1 MPLKD
6 NFLIKAIIS
15 LLLLVL
21 IIVVIKNIISIPHNP
36 DQGQLLDNLP
46 YFEVKDI
53 NGKKVYDKDFVS
65 MYVFIQFIDSRDIN
79 DIDLFKAIT
88 SSWKTHNLAIIGIT
102 TNSYNPMNN
111 IGFDY
116 SNIVI
121 IPDDANHLRSLFY
134 APLKTGT
141 FYLFNSERRLIAH
154 GNNYEGYEKGI
165 KIELTRLL
173 TGRQFRAAEI
183 VEEGS
188 NINNF
193 MWLNQLNNLVLSGDK
208 EYYLF
213 ALFTSFCAS
222 CQQGSIV
229 ATLNDLFLAK
239 RQHLEIV
246 SIIYPKY
253 LDSNDLDVLK
263 EQARIYFSI
272 VPADRELYDK
282 WSSLIEL
289 YNASTLNNILILVNR
304 NGRVLK
310 VSDAMCQCY
319 SDFFNTIKSLGSTT
333 N

>member
-1 MPLKD
+1 MSRKD
-6 NFLIKAIIS
+6 NILIKALIS
-15 LLLLVL
+15 VLLLVFL
-21 IIVVIKNIISIPHNP
+21 IIVIKNIISIAHNP
-36 DQGQLLDNLP
+36 EQGQLLNSLP
-46 YFEVKDI
+46 KFEVKDI
-53 NGKKVYDKDFVS
+53 NGKTVCDKDIVS

-88 SSWKTHNLAIIGIT
+88 SSWKTHNLAIIGII

-111 IGFDY
+111 IGFDS
-116 SNIVI
+116 SNPVI
-121 IPDDANHLRSLFY
+121 ISDDANHLRSLFY
-134 APLKTGT
+134 APKMGT
-141 FYLFNSERRLIAH
+141 YYLFNSERRLIAH

-173 TGRQFRAAEI
+173 TGRQFRAVEI

-193 MWLNQLNNLVLSGDK
+193 VWLNQLNNFVLSGDK

-229 ATLNDLFLAK
+229 STLNDLFLAK
-239 RQHLEIV
+239 RQHIDVV

-253 LDSNDLDVLK
+253 LGSNDLDVLK
-263 EQARIYFSI
+263 EQARILFSI

-282 WSSLIEL
+282 WSSLIEV
-289 YNASTLNNILILVNR
+289 YNVSTLNNILILVNR

-310 VSDAMCQCY
+310 VSDATCQCY
-319 SDFFNTIKSLGSTT
+319 NDLFNTIKSLGSTT